1 MLCSVRARRLEAEP
15 VSEADAKELVE
26 KAEADAKELVAK
38 AAPHAQGMRKACEKY
53 FPACMGQLNQAFE
66 AKGPGTGSGPP
77 LLLTRINGAPLYGN
91 AVYGIVAKVHAATVP
106 SLLTVSVRLF
116 DLFTAP
122 PCTETWPGGW

>member
-1 MLCSVRARRLEAEP
+1 

-77 LLLTRINGAPLYGN
+77 LLLTRISGAALYANALYG
-91 AVYGIVAKVHAATVP
+91 ILAKVHAATVP

-116 DLFTAP
+116 DSFTAP
-122 PCTETWPGGW
+122 PCTESWPGGW